1 MIASMAD
8 EVDARSDDKG
18 VEPEGLAVG
27 RIGSRFYAFVALER
41 QGGVMVYGI
50 TNPTDGHFESYV
62 NLALDEHAAGGSH
75 SRPGTKDVSPE
86 GVKFVSASDSPT
98 SKPLVL
104 VSNELSGTT
113 TIYEVTGSEI
123 DAEFAVASVTLPA
136 TGSSPQLVVIAFSLL
151 ALGLAALISRQR
163 TA

>member
-1 MIASMAD
+1 
-8 EVDARSDDKG
+8 
-18 VEPEGLAVG
+18 
-27 RIGSRFYAFVALER
+27 
-41 QGGVMVYGI
+41 MVYDI
-50 TNPTDGHFESYV
+50 TNPTNGHFESYV
-62 NLALDEHAAGGSH
+62 NLALDEHAAGGDH
-75 SRPGTKDVSPE
+75 SSPGTKDVSPE

-123 DAEFAVASVTLPA
+123 AAELTAASVTLPA
-136 TGSSPQLVVIAFSLL
+136 TGSSPHLLVIATGFF
-151 ALGLAALISRQR
+151 ALGLAGLIARRR

>member
-1 MIASMAD
+1 
-8 EVDARSDDKG
+8 
-18 VEPEGLAVG
+18 
-27 RIGSRFYAFVALER
+27 
-41 QGGVMVYGI
+41 
-50 TNPTDGHFESYV
+50 
-62 NLALDEHAAGGSH
+62 
-75 SRPGTKDVSPE
+75 
-86 GVKFVSASDSPT
+86 
-98 SKPLVL
+98 VL

-123 DAEFAVASVTLPA
+123 DAELAVASVTLPA